1 MNNEHFDVIVVGSGT
16 CGATIARELVRQ
28 NKKVLLLEQGSAKPL
43 KETFAGIGAIA
54 KEFVVGDKLKAM
66 TAMTVGGATGLYFG
80 VCKLPTQATYDKMGI
95 DFSHELGEVIRELG
109 VAELPDH
116 FLPPQSIKV
125 RDSANALGYP
135 FKKNLML
142 VDQDKCVDGA
152 YTYDAKWKA
161 RTYVDEAVSGGAIL
175 MSMATVEKVIVENGR
190 AVGVEYRTKKG
201 FGSTIGKAFARKI
214 VLSAGSLVTPKLL
227 MSCGIKDI
235 GNRGFFFKPG
245 FMVCGTVPGMK
256 GRDAFLG
263 CLDTDLGGGVSIGD
277 GSMNA
282 SMFKLVMLANMK
294 WKHIFAHPTTVS
306 VGVLMSDTMG
316 GEIGKE
322 GRYSK
327 QLSAEQLEKL
337 KSAEDVA
344 IRILKHAGAKGI
356 FTTKLSAGIPG
367 GALRINEHLDQDM
380 QTTIRDLYVCDH
392 SLVADEKITPTL
404 PLISLGR
411 RLAKHL
417 NSTL

>member
-1 MNNEHFDVIVVGSGT
+1 MNNAEYDVIVIGSGT
-16 CGATIARELVRQ
+16 CGATVARELVRQ
-28 NKKVLLLEQGSAKPL
+28 NKKVLLLEQGGAKPL
-43 KETFAGIGAIA
+43 RETVAGIGAIA

-80 VCKLPTQATYDKMGI
+80 VCKLPTPATYEKIGI
-95 DFSHELGEVIRELG
+95 DFSQELDEVIKELA
-109 VAELPDH
+109 VAELPDQ
-116 FLPPQSIKV
+116 FLPPQSIRV
-125 RDSANALGYP
+125 RDSAQALGYP

-142 VDQDKCVDGA
+142 VDQRKCVDGA
-152 YTYDAKWKA
+152 YAYDAKWKA
-161 RTYVDEAVSGGAIL
+161 RTYVDEAVSGGATL
-175 MSMATVEKVIVENGR
+175 MSMATVERIIVENGR
-190 AVGVEYRTKKG
+190 AVGVQYKRKKG
-201 FGSTIGKAFARKI
+201 FGSSIGKAYGKKI

-245 FMVCGTVPGMK
+245 FMVCGTVAGMK
-256 GRDAFLG
+256 GKDAFLG
-263 CLDTDLGGGVSIGD
+263 CLDTDLGDGVSIGD

-282 SMFKLVMLANMK
+282 SLFKLVMLANMK

-306 VGVLMSDTMG
+306 VGVLMSDAMG
-316 GEIGKE
+316 GTIGAD

-327 QLSAEQLEKL
+327 QLSTEQHAKL
-337 KSAEDVA
+337 KTAEDVA
-344 IRILKHAGAKGI
+344 IRILKHAGATGI

-367 GALRINEHLDQDM
+367 GALRVNEHLDQNL
-380 QTTIRDLYVCDH
+380 QTAIGGLYVCDH
-392 SLVADEKITPTL
+392 SLVSDEKITPTL

>member
-1 MNNEHFDVIVVGSGT
+1 MINVQYDVIVIGSGT

-28 NKKVLLLEQGSAKPL
+28 NKKVLLLEQGAARPL
-43 KETFAGIGAIA
+43 RESVAGIGAIA
-54 KEFVVGDKLKAM
+54 REFVVGDKLKAM

-80 VCKLPTQATYDKMGI
+80 VCKLPTPATYEKIGI
-95 DFSHELGEVIRELG
+95 DFSQELDEVIKELG

-116 FLPPQSIKV
+116 FLPPQSVKV
-125 RDSANALGYP
+125 RDSAKALGYP

-142 VDQDKCVDGA
+142 VDQAKCTDGA
-152 YTYDAKWKA
+152 YSYDAKWKA
-161 RTYVDEAVSGGAIL
+161 RSYVDEAVSGGATL
-175 MSMATVEKVIVENGR
+175 LSMATVERIIVENGR
-190 AVGVEYRTKKG
+190 AIGVEYKTKKG
-201 FGSTIGKAFARKI
+201 FGSVLIKAYGKKI

-235 GNRGFFFKPG
+235 GNRGFFVKPG
-245 FMVCGTVPGMK
+245 FMVCGTVPGLK

-263 CLDTDLGGGVSIGD
+263 CLDTDLGDGVSIGD

-306 VGVLMSDTMG
+306 VGVLMSDTMSG
-316 GEIGKE
+316 GVGEG
-322 GRYSK
+322 GRYEK
-327 QLSAEQLEKL
+327 QLSTEQLAKL

-344 IRILKHAGAKGI
+344 IKILKHAGAKGI
-356 FTTKLSAGIPG
+356 FTTKLQAGIPG
-367 GALRINEHLDQDM
+367 GALRVNEHLDQNM
-380 QTTIRDLYVCDH
+380 QTTINDLYVCDH

>member
-1 MNNEHFDVIVVGSGT
+1 
-16 CGATIARELVRQ
+16 
-28 NKKVLLLEQGSAKPL
+28 
-43 KETFAGIGAIA
+43 
-54 KEFVVGDKLKAM
+54 M

-80 VCKLPTQATYDKMGI
+80 VCKLPTAATYEKIGI
-95 DFSHELGEVIRELG
+95 DFSQELDEVIKELG
-109 VAELPDH
+109 VAELPDS

-125 RDSANALGYP
+125 RDSASSLGYP

-142 VDQDKCVDGA
+142 VDQAKCVDGA
-152 YTYDAKWKA
+152 YSYDAKWKA
-161 RTYVDEAVSGGAIL
+161 RTYVDEAIAGGATL
-175 MSMATVEKVIVENGR
+175 MSSSTVERIIVENGR
-190 AVGVEYRTKKG
+190 AIGVQYKTRKR
-201 FGSTIGKAFARKI
+201 FGSTVTKVYGKKI

-235 GNRGFFFKPG
+235 GNRGFFIKPG
-245 FMVCGTVPGMK
+245 FMVCGTVPGMQ

-294 WKHIFAHPTTVS
+294 WKHIFAHPTTLS
-306 VGVLMSDTMG
+306 VGVLMSDSMG
-316 GEIGKE
+316 GAIGKD

-327 QLSAEQLEKL
+327 QLSAVQLDKL

-344 IRILKHAGAKGI
+344 IKILKHAGATGI
-356 FTTKLSAGIPG
+356 FSTKLSAGIPG

-380 QTTIRDLYVCDH
+380 QTAIGDLYVCDH
-392 SLVADEKITPTL
+392 SLVSDEKITPTL